1 MIWTWP
7 VFTSTFF
14 SLVRVWVRSCIAGRP
29 TAWRAIKWL
38 KKRDHSD
45 SSTHGRTT
53 WMEQVLWIPAW
64 FTEVRKADQEP
75 QRQCFLGVK
84 QRTSSGH
91 WCEFVCD
98 GSRSNSRTGV
108 WDPKCSENNPWLPHR
123 QLLMRMSTENKKGR
137 SIFKASLSREWA
149 AQTNALLKHHINFN
163 VLPRYFSFFF
173 FPSLQNAELQLNT
186 RWCFLSVVLIAPL
199 CAWLLI
205 CQQWALESLVAR
217 PAPQKA
223 LQLFLPTPPR

>member
-1 MIWTWP
+1 MSSHCPSPVRVRDFLSWLVWTWRTRCCTQVRQEKTWKLWDLRTWHLVFASLMIWTWP

-14 SLVRVWVRSCIAGRP
+14 SLVRVWVRSCISGRL

-38 KKRDHSD
+38 KKRDHSN

-98 GSRSNSRTGV
+98 GSRSNSRTGFGIWNAV
-108 WDPKCSENNPWLPHR
+108 KTTL
-123 QLLMRMSTENKKGR
+123 GR
-137 SIFKASLSREWA
+137 LTDSSSWE
-149 AQTNALLKHHINFN
+149 
-163 VLPRYFSFFF
+163 
-173 FPSLQNAELQLNT
+173 
-186 RWCFLSVVLIAPL
+186 CPL
-199 CAWLLI
+199 
-205 CQQWALESLVAR
+205 R
-217 PAPQKA
+217 
-223 LQLFLPTPPR
+223 T